1 MVQYLI
7 DANLPY
13 YFSVWH
19 GPEYQHVFDINDEW
33 RDSEIWLHAREHDL
47 TIVSKD
53 SDFTDRALLSEPPPR
68 VIHVRL
74 GNMKMRTFHQ
84 RISEIWDEVRE
95 LSLRYRVIQIFEDR
109 IEAIE

>member
-1 MVQYLI
+1 MARYLI

-19 GPEYQHVFDINDEW
+19 GPDYLHVVDINDRW
-33 RDSEIWLHAREHDL
+33 RDSEIWAYAREHDL

-53 SDFTDRALLSEPPPR
+53 SDFSDRALLSEPPPR

-74 GNMKMRTFHQ
+74 GNMRMRPFHE
-84 RISEIWDEVRE
+84 RISEIWDEVCR
-95 LSLRYRVIQIFEDR
+95 LSLRYRIIQIFGDR